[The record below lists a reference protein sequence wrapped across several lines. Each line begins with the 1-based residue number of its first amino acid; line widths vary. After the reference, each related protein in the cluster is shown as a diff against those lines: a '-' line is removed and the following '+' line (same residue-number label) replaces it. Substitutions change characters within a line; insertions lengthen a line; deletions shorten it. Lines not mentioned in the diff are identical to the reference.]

1 MTIHATIDLETLD
14 TSPSATILTIGGVK
28 FNPYTADEPYD
39 KFYFKLSIDDQD
51 RLGRTVSDSTL
62 EWWAKQDP
70 EIMNEAFDQTD
81 AVGVDEFLNAL
92 NKWIVGVDIFW
103 GQGYGFDYTMLE
115 NIYRSLGRPIPWQ
128 FWQIRDSRTL
138 LGLLKEDPRKKMQKN
153 LHNAY
158 ADAFYQSKAIQI
170 AYSDLGVTQWG

>member
-62 EWWAKQDP
+62 EWWAKQDS

>member
-1 MTIHATIDLETLD
+1 MTIHAMIDLETLD

-115 NIYRSLGRPIPWQ
+115 NIYRSLGRPIPWN

-138 LGLLKEDPRKKMQKN
+138 LGLLKEDPRKKMQQN
-153 LHNAY
+153 LHNALEDSRWQ
-158 ADAFYQSKAIQI
+158 AKGVQI
-170 AYSDLGVTQWG
+170 AYRDLGLSN